1 MHTISLK
8 IVLGIHFDFRFIYLT
23 LILMGILKS
32 KKKNVFS
39 RDSTINRVRVI
50 VNDSLELLTEW

>member
-8 IVLGIHFDFRFIYLT
+8 IVLGINFDFRFIYLT

-39 RDSTINRVRVI
+39 HDSTINRVRVI
-50 VNDSLELLTEW
+50 VNDSLELLTE

>member
-8 IVLGIHFDFRFIYLT
+8 IVLGINFDFRFIYLT

-50 VNDSLELLTEW
+50 VNDSLELLTE

>member
-8 IVLGIHFDFRFIYLT
+8 IVLGINFDFRFIYLT

-32 KKKNVFS
+32 KKKKVFS
-39 RDSTINRVRVI
+39 HDSTINRVRVI
-50 VNDSLELLTEW
+50 VNDSLELLTE